1 MEWSVDMPIN
11 KENAGLNHIGNCN
24 SLSAHIKEGYL
35 LGLDTYLSILKENQK
50 VIDKQ
55 FEQYL

>member
-1 MEWSVDMPIN
+1 MPIN

-35 LGLDTYLSILKENQK
+35 LGLDIYLSILNENQK
-50 VIDKQ
+50 VIDMQ